1 MVPGFQENSL
11 ERKREHV
18 EYIRRGKREP
28 EDRGKIGNPS
38 HDLLQLVAR
47 RQVYYLRSSGDDDG

>member
-28 EDRGKIGNPS
+28 EDCGKIGNPF
-38 HDLLQLVAR
+38 HDVLQLVT
-47 RQVYYLRSSGDDDG
+47 